1 MTALPAS
8 PGGLL
13 ASLGALATHGSP
25 VRRAV
30 PGPHTLPSSQV
41 PLGVLRT
48 PPGGL
53 TGACGQRPGIAC
65 RLVWDITHSQAA
77 ASFTSDFL
85 ARPVLMVL
93 RIAFVIILAL
103 LARAMVHRTI
113 SKLTERAGTDL
124 GKMDALNRLV
134 GERRYQRAQALGSLL
149 KNASS
154 VVIFGIAGVTIAG
167 YLGLNLAPI
176 LASAGVLGLAIG
188 FGAQSLVRDFL
199 SGIFMLLE
207 DQYGVG
213 DVINAGEATGTVEAV
228 GLRTTRLRDVN
239 GVVWHIRNGTISR
252 IGNQS
257 QGWSRAVVD
266 FPVAYRHD
274 LGRVRV
280 LMKQTAVRMWEEP
293 PWHELITEEP
303 EVWGVESVYSDAVVM
318 RLVAKTLPMHQTE
331 VARELRERLKTAL
344 DVPAGALT
352 ASSEP
357 AGDTALT
364 GDGAPAADKALTG
377 ADVLTGDQV
386 LTGDEVLSGE
396 EAAAQA
402 AAAAGGG
409 RAPKPAV
416 PTPAQAPTAPAL
428 PPAPSAAKDAASAQP
443 GPSAAA
449 GGGSAST

>member
-1 MTALPAS
+1 MTAS
-8 PGGLL
+8 PDGPRGML
-13 ASLGALATHGSP
+13 ASLGSLATHGSP
-25 VRRAV
+25 GRRAV
-30 PGPHTLPSSQV
+30 PGPHSLPSDQV
-41 PLGVLRT
+41 PLGVLKT
-48 PPGGL
+48 PPGGSL
-53 TGACGQRPGIAC
+53 LSACGPRPGIAC
-65 RLVWDITHSQAA
+65 RLVWDVTHSHAA

-85 ARPVLMVL
+85 ARPILMVL
-93 RIAFVIILAL
+93 RIAFVIILSL
-103 LARAMVHRTI
+103 LARGMVHRAI
-113 SKLTERAGTDL
+113 SKLTERAGADL
-124 GKMDALNRLV
+124 GKLDAINRLV

-149 KNASS
+149 KNAAS

-239 GVVWHIRNGTISR
+239 GVVWHIRNGTINR

-274 LGRVRV
+274 LGRVRA
-280 LMKQTAVRMWEEP
+280 LMKETAVQMWGEQ

-331 VARELRERLKTAL
+331 VARELRERLKNAL
-344 DVPAGALT
+344 DVPAAALT
-352 ASSEP
+352 ASSAPTGGTALP
-357 AGDTALT
+357 ADAALPGDTAPT
-364 GDGAPAADKALTG
+364 GDGALT
-377 ADVLTGDQV
+377 
-386 LTGDEVLSGE
+386 GE

-402 AAAAGGG
+402 TLAAQAGAAGADGH
-409 RAPKPAV
+409 APKPAV
-416 PTPAQAPTAPAL
+416 PSPAEAPTAPAL
-428 PPAPSAAKDAASAQP
+428 PPAPSAAKDAASAQA
-443 GPSAAA
+443 GPPAAA

>member
-1 MTALPAS
+1 VTAPLAGPR
-8 PGGLL
+8 GML
-13 ASLGALATHGSP
+13 ASYGALAMDAALG
-25 VRRAV
+25 RRAT
-30 PGPHTLPSSQV
+30 PGPGLPGTQA
-41 PLGVLRT
+41 PLGVLKI
-48 PPGGL
+48 PPGGSL
-53 TGACGQRPGIAC
+53 ASACHQRPGIAC
-65 RLVWDITHSQAA
+65 RLVWDLTHSQTA

-85 ARPVLMVL
+85 ARPIVLVL
-93 RIAFVIILAL
+93 RIAFVIVLAL
-103 LARAMVHRTI
+103 LARAMLHRTI
-113 SKLTERAGTDL
+113 SKLTERAGADV
-124 GKMDALNRLV
+124 GKLDAISRIV

-167 YLGLNLAPI
+167 YVGLNLAPI

-274 LGRVRV
+274 LGRVRAV
-280 LMKQTAVRMWEEP
+280 MKETAVQMWQEP
-293 PWHELITEEP
+293 PWHELMTEEP

-352 ASSEP
+352 
-357 AGDTALT
+357 GNALT
-364 GDGAPAADKALTG
+364 GNGTLAGNGMLAGDGTLAGDDAIAADDATA
-377 ADVLTGDQV
+377 AD
-386 LTGDEVLSGE
+386 E
-396 EAAAQA
+396 
-402 AAAAGGG
+402 AAGGG
-409 RAPKPAV
+409 TQKPVVPSPAEAPA
-416 PTPAQAPTAPAL
+416 APAL
-428 PPAPSAAKDAASAQP
+428 PPAPSAAKDAAGAQT
-443 GPSAAA
+443 GPAAAA
-449 GGGSAST
+449 GGGPAST